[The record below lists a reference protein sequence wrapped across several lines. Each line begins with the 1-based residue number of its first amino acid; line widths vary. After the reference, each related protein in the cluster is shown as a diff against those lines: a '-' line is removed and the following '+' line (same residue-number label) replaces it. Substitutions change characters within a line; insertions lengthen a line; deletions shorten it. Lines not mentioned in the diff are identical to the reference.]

1 MRRAQQHIAPLC
13 SSSSSVSSAAS
24 VTVVLGSAAVPHNQQ
39 SLRTWF
45 KPGLAEPPLDKQV
58 GDVTRKGPAVAHPLP
73 VYKKSHILL
82 GSQRWK
88 TSNLVTN
95 VVSGKDY
102 RLRDSHGE
110 GRVDETGQYRDWLY
124 GEERRFANYLGIT
137 LFCISMSLFYY
148 TIRTMGSET
157 WDIPTPLL
165 VKPPPTAGSKDFAEA
180 SSMVAGPPKIAK

>member
-1 MRRAQQHIAPLC
+1 MRRVQLC
-13 SSSSSVSSAAS
+13 NSSTSSSLVVFNTSSSCC
-24 VTVVLGSAAVPHNQQ
+24 VLATRG
-39 SLRTWF
+39 WF
-45 KPGLAEPPLDKQV
+45 KPGLAEAPLDKQIN
-58 GDVTRKGPAVAHPLP
+58 DKTRKGPPVAHPLP
-73 VYKKSHILL
+73 IYNQAHKLI

-124 GEERRFANYLGIT
+124 GEERRFANYMGIT
-137 LFCISMSLFYY
+137 LFCVSASLFYY
-148 TIRTMGSET
+148 TIKTMGSET

-165 VKPPPTAGSKDFAEA
+165 VKPPPTAGSKEFAEA
-180 SSMVAGPPKIAK
+180 NAMLASPPKK

>member
-1 MRRAQQHIAPLC
+1 MRRVQISNTTSTSTLGFLLATTAAQPTMIQP
-13 SSSSSVSSAAS
+13 
-24 VTVVLGSAAVPHNQQ
+24 TRG
-39 SLRTWF
+39 WF
-45 KPGLAEPPLDKQV
+45 KPGLAEAPLDKQV
-58 GDVTRKGPAVAHPLP
+58 NDKTRKGPPVAHPLP
-73 VYKKSHILL
+73 IYNQAHKLI

-124 GEERRFANYLGIT
+124 GEERRFANYMGIT
-137 LFCISMSLFYY
+137 LFCVSASLFYY
-148 TIRTMGSET
+148 TIKTMGSET

-165 VKPPPTAGSKDFAEA
+165 VKPPPTAGSKEFAEA
-180 SSMVAGPPKIAK
+180 NSLLASPPQQQKPQQQA